1 MDILSILLAT
11 VLFLASLALIPLFE
25 RLGRQPS

>member
-11 VLFLASLALIPLFE
+11 ALFLISLVLVPLFE
-25 RLGRQPS
+25 KLGERHS

>member
-1 MDILSILLAT
+1 MDALSILLAT

-25 RLGRQPS
+25 RLRKQPA

>member
-11 VLFLASLALIPLFE
+11 ALFLASLALIPLFE
-25 RLGRQPS
+25 SLRKQQS